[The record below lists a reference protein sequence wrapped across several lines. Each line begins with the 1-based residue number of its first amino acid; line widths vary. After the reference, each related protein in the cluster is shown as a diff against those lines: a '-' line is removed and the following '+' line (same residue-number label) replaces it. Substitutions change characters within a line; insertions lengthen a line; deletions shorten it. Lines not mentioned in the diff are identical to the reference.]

1 MKKDL
6 IGSDRG
12 FKGRTFLQNGS
23 GHDDVDFSQPEIFDG
38 LVQLGLL
45 FTGLLKEAS
54 ARQAAEG
61 EGGAVGV
68 AATDTRNGGLVDQEG
83 QGGSDLTFL
92 HEDDGAGIE
101 GLLEVG
107 GLEEVEKE
115 LDLAGGEG
123 LKLDIVRYPDGV
135 KTHSEKSAKELIII
149 LDSVHRLDF
158 YRDRFFSE
166 SLPFSLRGIY
176 KKKSWTL
183 LYRQIA
189 HRFLLC

>member
-83 QGGSDLTFL
+83 QCRSDLTFL
-92 HEDDGAGIE
+92 NEDDGSGVE
-101 GLLEVG
+101 GFLEVG
-107 GLEEVEKE
+107 RLEEVEKE
-115 LDLAGGEG
+115 LGLAGGEG
-123 LKLDIVRYPDGV
+123 LKLVFVRHPDAIELN
-135 KTHSEKSAKELIII
+135 SEKSAKILIKI
-149 LDSVHRLDF
+149 LNRGPSKS
-158 YRDRFFSE
+158 RFFRR
-166 SLPFSLRGIY
+166 PFGLRGY
-176 KKKSWTL
+176 CKKILT
-183 LYRQIA
+183 
-189 HRFLLC
+189 

>member
-1 MKKDL
+1 M
-6 IGSDRG
+6 
-12 FKGRTFLQNGS
+12 
-23 GHDDVDFSQPEIFDG
+23 
-38 LVQLGLL
+38 
-45 FTGLLKEAS
+45 
-54 ARQAAEG
+54 
-61 EGGAVGV
+61 
-68 AATDTRNGGLVDQEG
+68 
-83 QGGSDLTFL
+83 
-92 HEDDGAGIE
+92 
-101 GLLEVG
+101 G

-176 KKKSWTL
+176 KKKNPGPCFTDRSHIDSCFAKL
-183 LYRQIA
+183 SVSIEKNGLA
-189 HRFLLC
+189 